1 MIVDLPTGQPK
12 LRFFL
17 DEFEVVLIYSITTNQ
32 YNAWVSIDGKTI
44 VEAKG
49 LTVGTDLL
57 EDTQYTQKINTTQEA
72 TINAQ
77 ILQLNYQR

>member
-1 MIVDLPTGQPK
+1 MIVELPTGQPK

-17 DEFEVVLIYSITTNQ
+17 DEFEIFLIYSITTDQ
-32 YNAWVSIDGKTI
+32 YNSWVSIDGKTI

-57 EDTQYTQKINTTQEA
+57 EDTQYTQKITTVQEA
-72 TINAQ
+72 DINAQ
-77 ILQLNYQR
+77 ILQINYQR